1 MIGIECVWC
10 AHVHDLKGPITFNK
24 YQQILVTA
32 LDYNKE
38 EIVLTAAIAYY
49 VNFLWLIASQST

>member
-1 MIGIECVWC
+1 MIGIDRAWC

-38 EIVLTAAIAYY
+38 EIVLTAAIAHY
-49 VNFLWLIASQST
+49 VDFLWLIASQST